1 MTPLQVGV
9 VLLMLRVV
17 HIAQDKGV
25 LFVESWRSWI
35 GHPGLPTGTNDER
48 AVHAHLDMLGC
59 AFNEFAGD
67 NTTAV
72 AEIPGGYASAPAF
85 SQQQAAESTKGLQA
99 SPENSGGWRGT
110 RFYPGWADVQKAL
123 PGLLLVVMPIALLS
137 EVIWLIEIHLHA
149 TFFVDIFIAG
159 VLALIAANIFTLP
172 EWVQGGFTFSTRWFL
187 RLGII
192 CYALK
197 FSYQPLLQTGLPNL
211 VIVTSTVA
219 TALGVSVLGGKLLK
233 LNPRIAVLIGVGTGI
248 CGISATIVTSPAIGA
263 RDEDTAVTLGTIL
276 CWGTTGLLLYPL
288 VNGLFHLSPV
298 VYGAWT
304 GATIHDLPQL
314 IAAAQ
319 QGGGSAALKAALF
332 VKLVRVAFIVVLVFF
347 LSKRALARRI
357 PLAQRHGVR

>member
-123 PGLLLVVMPIALLS
+123 PGLLLVVGPIALLS

-159 VLALIAANIFTLP
+159 VLALIAAHNATVFHVLTY
-172 EWVQGGFTFSTRWFL
+172 
-187 RLGII
+187 II

-288 VNGLFHLSPV
+288 VNGLFHLSPA